1 MDTGACLGCLEELEP
16 QREGLGTAGIPGGNW
31 EWLPTLPAC
40 ISFWNSYKFWN
51 NIPQNNNRKGR
62 KKKTKTKKKPT
73 QPTLPKEKKFPKSFA
88 LESLGTSG
96 RPKIR
101 GMRKNQGGFCV
112 SVTARF
118 GNYQRFQSLIPTRI
132 QGKKWE
138 FPAATPTSQ
147 PRFGRQPIPK
157 GENQTKLNQ
166 NRGFALLLLPLLLLL
181 LLGIVGVLGTSGCAA
196 CFPGWRRSRDKEQP

>member
-16 QREGLGTAGIPGGNW
+16 QREGLGTAEIPGGNR

-51 NIPQNNNRKGR
+51 NIPQNNNRKG
-62 KKKTKTKKKPT
+62 KKKKKQNKKST
-73 QPTLPKEKKFPKSFA
+73 QPTLPKEKKFPKCFA

-101 GMRKNQGGFCV
+101 GMRKNQGGFCL

-118 GNYQRFQSLIPTRI
+118 GNYQRFRSLFQPKSKEKSGNFPQQFPLPSQGLGGSRSLR
-132 QGKKWE
+132 GKK
-138 FPAATPTSQ
+138 
-147 PRFGRQPIPK
+147 
-157 GENQTKLNQ
+157 QTKLNR
-166 NRGFALLLLPLLLLL
+166 NRGFALLLLLH
-181 LLGIVGVLGTSGCAA
+181 GIVGILGISGCAA
-196 CFPGWRRSRDKEQP
+196 YFPGWKRSREKEQP